1 MRSVVAAWIF
11 TTMLDASDKDT
22 GCMPT
27 REHQQIATRDGIAKL
42 LCQQSHFIC
51 SHRSLNLHLE
61 QEITSQ
67 MLQKTLN
74 MRRGYGSGR
83 HKGSIQDPQRRARLE
98 PNQNGDDL
106 HVIAK
111 A

>member
-74 MRRGYGSGR
+74 MRRGYGTGR
-83 HKGSIQDPQRRARLE
+83 QKGPSKILSEEPRLE
-98 PNQNGDDL
+98 PDQNGDDL